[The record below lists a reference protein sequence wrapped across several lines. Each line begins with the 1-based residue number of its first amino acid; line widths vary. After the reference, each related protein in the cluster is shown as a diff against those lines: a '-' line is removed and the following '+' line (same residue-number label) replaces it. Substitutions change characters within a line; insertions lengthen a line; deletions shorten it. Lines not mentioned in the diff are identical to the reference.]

1 MGSQG
6 LSYVLVTPARNEQD
20 FIELTIES
28 VISQT
33 VRPLRWII
41 VSDGSTDAT
50 DDIVKRYAAQHDWI
64 ELHRMPERD
73 QRDFGGKA
81 RCFNGGY
88 ERLKGLEFDLVG
100 NLDADITFDPGYYE
114 FLLGKFEA
122 NPALGI
128 GGTPFTE
135 GNESYDFRFSSI
147 EHVSG
152 ACQMFR
158 RQCYEAIGGYRPLK
172 CGGIDVVAVLT
183 ARMKGWQTRTFPEKT
198 CVHHRTMGTATAN
211 YFSANFRL
219 GQKDYL
225 LGRHP
230 IWQMFRSIYQM
241 KHKPFFIGG
250 STLLMGYLWA
260 ALKRTER
267 PVGRELIAFQRTEQ
281 MQRLRKRLSTVI
293 SAGERPQKVKESL

>member
-1 MGSQG
+1 MT
-6 LSYVLVTPARNEQD
+6 YVLITPARNEQD
-20 FIELTIES
+20 FIELTIKA
-28 VISQT
+28 VVSQSL
-33 VRPLRWII
+33 RPVRWII

-50 DDIVKRYAAQHDWI
+50 DDIVKKYAAQHDWI
-64 ELHRMPERD
+64 ELHRMPPRS

-81 RCFNGGY
+81 RCFNSGY
-88 ERLKGLEFDLVG
+88 ERLAGVKFDLVG
-100 NLDADITFDPGYYE
+100 NLDADITFDADYYR
-114 FLLGKFEA
+114 FLVSRFDA
-122 NPALGI
+122 NSALGI

-135 GNESYDFRFSSI
+135 GDESYDFRFSSI

-198 CVHHRTMGTATAN
+198 CVHHRTMGTATAS

-230 IWQMFRSIYQM
+230 IWQIFRSIYQM
-241 KHKPFFIGG
+241 KHKPLLIGG
-250 STLLMGYLWA
+250 STLLLGYLWA
-260 ALKRTER
+260 ALKRTQR
-267 PVGRELIAFQRTEQ
+267 PVSRELIEFQRTEQ
-281 MQRLRKRLSTVI
+281 MQRLRKFLCSVI
-293 SAGERPQKVKESL
+293 GTGERPQNVKVSS

>member
-1 MGSQG
+1 MT
-6 LSYVLVTPARNEQD
+6 YVLITPARNEQD
-20 FIELTIES
+20 FIELTIKS
-28 VISQT
+28 VVSQSL
-33 VRPLRWII
+33 RPRRWII

-50 DDIVKRYAAQHDWI
+50 DEIVKGYAAQHDWI
-64 ELHRMPERD
+64 ELHRMPERT

-81 RCFNGGY
+81 RCFSCGY

-100 NLDADITFDPGYYE
+100 NLDADITFDGGYYE
-114 FLLGKFEA
+114 FLLSKFVA
-122 NPALGI
+122 NPELGI

-183 ARMKGWQTRTFPEKT
+183 ARMKGWQTRTFPEKV
-198 CVHHRTMGTATAN
+198 CVHHRAMGTATAN
-211 YFSANFRL
+211 HFSSSFRL

-230 IWQMFRSIYQM
+230 LWQMFRSVYQM
-241 KHKPFFIGG
+241 KHKPLFIGG
-250 STLLMGYLWA
+250 STLMMGYVWA
-260 ALKRTER
+260 ALKRMER
-267 PVGRELIAFQRTEQ
+267 PVPREVIAFQRTEQ
-281 MQRLRKRLSTVI
+281 MQRLRKFLSTLI
-293 SAGERPQKVKESL
+293 GAGGRPQNVKVSL